1 MRGFAQ
7 TLFNALL
14 GWIRMLVEAVW
25 SLLFSD
31 GTKAWLTW
39 IGNNW
44 LALVVLLCLIGVAID
59 YLIWFVRW
67 RPYYVWGA
75 KMRRFGRI
83 FGIGRKDR
91 EMPQAP
97 VRAAR
102 SSYAPPPAP
111 LTVEDFEPEQAYPE
125 PVKAYPG
132 PAWEDAVWEEQDEA
146 SLPDTIHARP
156 RKADLKEQYIR
167 RFARPASESV
177 PEEQEY
183 TQPYGAG
190 ASSWENGPEEYLA
203 EAVAEPAPAQE
214 EYPPEDWAEAP
225 SDMSSENSLSD
236 TLPEETSPFWDDGTL
251 PKTPPAQKEERIHP
265 GIDYQELSRKYGWH
279 VPMQQAGQAPTDEQE
294 EQEQTWDSGGLE
306 NFAPY
311 RPPAPPP
318 AAEPRPRNERARK
331 SKQERTPIEKVRNSL
346 LGRAVK
352 RAGKVL
358 TVDDEESGKLLDG
371 LPPPIDKRRAFH
383 APVYPTK
390 MGQSPAPKDSKSPDF
405 REDD

>member
-31 GTKAWLTW
+31 GTKVWLTW

-44 LALVVLLCLIGVAID
+44 LVLVVLLCLIGVAID
-59 YLIWFVRW
+59 YLVWFVRW
-67 RPYYVWGA
+67 RPYYVWGS

-83 FGIGRKDR
+83 FGIGRKER
-91 EMPQAP
+91 PPAP
-97 VRAAR
+97 VRTGR
-102 SSYAPPPAP
+102 SYAPLPAP

-125 PVKAYPG
+125 PVQAYPG
-132 PAWEDAVWEEQDEA
+132 PAWEDAVWEEQDA
-146 SLPDTIHARP
+146 SLPETIHARP
-156 RKADLKEQYIR
+156 RKADYQEQYIR
-167 RFARPASESV
+167 RFARPVADPV
-177 PEEQEY
+177 PQEQEY
-183 TQPYGAG
+183 TQPYGAD
-190 ASSWENGPEEYLA
+190 APNWEDGPEAYLA
-203 EAVAEPAPAQE
+203 DAVAEPEPEPTQE
-214 EYPPEDWAEAP
+214 EYPPEYEL
-225 SDMSSENSLSD
+225 ENSQDSYSANSFQNEAD
-236 TLPEETSPFWDDGTL
+236 PFWDDGTL
-251 PKTPPAQKEERIHP
+251 PQTPPAQEEEPIHP

-279 VPMQQAGQAPTDEQE
+279 VPVQQASGQADQALVDGQE
-294 EQEQTWDSGGLE
+294 EQEQAWDSEGLT

-311 RPPAPPP
+311 RPPAAPS

-331 SKQERTPIEKVRNSL
+331 SKQERTPVEKVRNSL

-358 TVDDEESGKLLDG
+358 TVDDEESGKMLDG

-383 APVYPTK
+383 APVYPQK
-390 MGQSPAPKDSKSPDF
+390 GQGPAPKDSKSPDF